1 MGLDNNVWQAFAGC
15 LDIANEPNGRNL
27 TNIPCRNCGNNVTVA
42 SHENRLYSVHCGNCK
57 WVRLQ
62 RAKNPDEAAEKAV
75 Q

>member
-27 TNIPCRNCGNNVTVA
+27 TNIPCRTCGNNVTVA
-42 SHENRLYSVHCGNCK
+42 YHENKLYSVHCSNCK
-57 WVRLQ
+57 WVHLL